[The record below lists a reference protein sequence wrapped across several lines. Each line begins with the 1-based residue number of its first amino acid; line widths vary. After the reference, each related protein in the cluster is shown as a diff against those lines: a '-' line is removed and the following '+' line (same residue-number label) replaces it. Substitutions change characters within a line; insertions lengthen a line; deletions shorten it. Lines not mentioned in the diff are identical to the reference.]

1 MTAGSVTTLF
11 GHGVNWTIS
20 ELAANHGHGE
30 IIPVGRTCTR
40 LETSIEDFWKISYW
54 ASVRHPFA
62 YCAAS
67 LPFARLFDIYRC
79 AAMTTLDG
87 ALGSSDNAPDQL
99 GPEVTS
105 FVRKYKHDPVAFHLA
120 LRTEQASWPQ
130 DRADK
135 IRDKVFS
142 AMNRSDGT
150 CLFAPIGEKPPLR
163 LMRDVKRINVEAD
176 HAAAVQEFG
185 FPTKP
190 HLDISGIFSGVLTLK
205 RSDPNRRMFT
215 TLPSCRVL
223 SDVVT

>member
-79 AAMTTLDG
+79 AAMTTL
-87 ALGSSDNAPDQL
+87 AAC
-99 GPEVTS
+99 
-105 FVRKYKHDPVAFHLA
+105 
-120 LRTEQASWPQ
+120 RT
-130 DRADK
+130 
-135 IRDKVFS
+135 
-142 AMNRSDGT
+142 
-150 CLFAPIGEKPPLR
+150 
-163 LMRDVKRINVEAD
+163 
-176 HAAAVQEFG
+176 
-185 FPTKP
+185 
-190 HLDISGIFSGVLTLK
+190 
-205 RSDPNRRMFT
+205 
-215 TLPSCRVL
+215 
-223 SDVVT
+223 